1 MGLSFTRQLLMKQN
15 RGFTA
20 IELILVIVILGILAA
35 IAYPRFQGIPG
46 FRVSAAAQAIAADIR
61 YAQSQAVSTQFN
73 YKVYFYAG
81 TNSYAVY
88 KKERS
93 SPFTETIVSNHP
105 FKAGNYTVVVATDY
119 PGVIIGGDYTVE
131 FNYLGAPIT
140 GGGGSVTVSGV
151 GVAETITVQANTGRV
166 TIS

>member
-1 MGLSFTRQLLMKQN
+1 MKQN

-35 IAYPRFQGIPG
+35 VAYPRFQAAPG

-61 YAQSQAVSTQFN
+61 YAQSQAVSTQYN

-81 TNSYAVY
+81 SNSYSVY
-88 KKERS
+88 QVNRS
-93 SPFTETIVSNHP
+93 SGAETIKNHP
-105 FKAGNYTVVVATDY
+105 FKAGNYTVALATEY
-119 PGVIIGGDYTVE
+119 SGAAIGSDYTVE

-140 GGGGSVTVSGV
+140 GGGSSVTVSG
-151 GVAETITVQANTGRV
+151 GGESKTITVQANIGRV